1 MMPKGVTHWFP
12 RRVHPARLGTYE
24 CVVRISSSVPAFL
37 WRLEWDGTG
46 FIVPIPMMV
55 DRWRGLTKRA
65 HAAAQEGKSHGA
77 A

>member
-1 MMPKGVTHWFP
+1 MPKGVTRWFP
-12 RRVHPARLGTYE
+12 RHVQPARLGTYE
-24 CVVRISSSVPAFL
+24 CVVRISSRVPAFL

-65 HAAAQEGKSHGA
+65 HAAAA
-77 A
+77 ARSKP